1 MTLPATHKASRII
14 LATPRAIFRALLD
27 PETVPAWRAQRGMI
41 ARVEHFNAR
50 PGGAYRLVLE
60 YSLDNPGKGKSGSN
74 TYIVDGKFVE
84 ILPDERI
91 IEAVRF
97 ETEDSRFQGVVTV
110 TTTLE
115 PVKDGTKVS
124 LRAQDV
130 PFEINE
136 TDLREGMDATLKSL
150 ANIVE

>member
-1 MTLPATHKASRII
+1 M
-14 LATPRAIFRALLD
+14 
-27 PETVPAWRAQRGMI
+27 
-41 ARVEHFNAR
+41 
-50 PGGAYRLVLE
+50 
-60 YSLDNPGKGKSGSN
+60 
-74 TYIVDGKFVE
+74 
-84 ILPDERI
+84 
-91 IEAVRF
+91 RF